1 MLIQQI
7 HNSILLAEREDMN
20 NNIDNLYDIH
30 DKYLRI
36 SSIIALIQLAV
47 AEGSHAIN
55 AAELGLALYE
65 VLNQLDLNN
74 ELMAAALSKIK

>member
-1 MLIQQI
+1 
-7 HNSILLAEREDMN
+7 MN

-47 AEGSHAIN
+47 AEGGHAIN

>member
-1 MLIQQI
+1 
-7 HNSILLAEREDMN
+7 MN

-47 AEGSHAIN
+47 AEGGHDIN

>member
-1 MLIQQI
+1 
-7 HNSILLAEREDMN
+7 MN

>member
-47 AEGSHAIN
+47 AEGGHAIN

>member
-20 NNIDNLYDIH
+20 NNIDDLYDIH